1 MMISMFAMAAAATAM
16 QSDTTRASREAFTA
30 CLRTYVNRSIEG
42 GMNQETFDRE
52 YPQQCTAQQQ
62 AFRDAVMARETA
74 LRATRANA
82 QSQADLEIEDARV
95 NFSER
100 FVPAQSGEAQ
110 AQAQPQ
116 AQPAAAQQA
125 AAQTPTPA
133 PTPAAQP
140 Q

>member
-30 CLRTYVNRSIEG
+30 CLRTYVNGAITAGKSQDE
-42 GMNQETFDRE
+42 FDRD
-52 YPQQCTAQQQ
+52 YPQQCTSQQQ
-62 AFRDAVMARETA
+62 AFRDSVVARETA

-82 QSQADLEIEDARV
+82 TQQADLEIEDARV

-100 FVPAQSGEAQ
+100 FEPPRAAQQ
-110 AQAQPQ
+110 AQAQPA
-116 AQPAAAQQA
+116 AQPAAAEATAQ
-125 AAQTPTPA
+125 AQTPAQTP
-133 PTPAAQP
+133 AQP

>member
-16 QSDTTRASREAFTA
+16 QSDTTRAAREAFTA

-42 GMNQETFDRE
+42 GMDQATFDRE

-62 AFRDAVMARETA
+62 SFRDAVMARETA

-82 QSQADLEIEDARV
+82 ESQADLEIEDARV

-100 FVPAQSGEAQ
+100 FVPAQGAPAQ
-110 AQAQPQ
+110 QQAQ

-125 AAQTPTPA
+125 STPPATPA
-133 PTPAAQP
+133 SQP